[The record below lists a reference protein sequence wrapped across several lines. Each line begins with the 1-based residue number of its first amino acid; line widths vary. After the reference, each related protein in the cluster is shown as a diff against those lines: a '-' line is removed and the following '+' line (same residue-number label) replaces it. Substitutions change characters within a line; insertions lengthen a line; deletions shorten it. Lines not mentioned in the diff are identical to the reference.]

1 MKIYENFTS
10 DNYIDDNIPAVCIG
24 GFDGVHLGHQELLKF
39 TKDSSNLFQIVTFDI
54 LPKKYFNNEHKLLT
68 TNNEKIELFKKFE
81 PSNLVFINF
90 EHVMK
95 FSHKTFCEML
105 KNNMKAKNIYVGNDF
120 KFGANRQGDVDYLIK
135 YFGEDS
141 VHTID
146 DYEHKNEKISSTLI
160 RSFLSEGL
168 IEHANEALGYEY
180 SLTGTVIKGDQRGSQ
195 IGFPTANL
203 NIDKSIQIPKNGVYK
218 VDVLL
223 NRNLYQGIM
232 NIGYKPTVSEGAKQS
247 LEVHIFDFND
257 DIYGADLTVH
267 FKKFK
272 PSNLVFINFEHV
284 MKFSHK
290 TFCEMLKNNMKAKN
304 IYVGNDFKFGVNR
317 EGDVDYLIKYF
328 GEDSVHTID
337 DYEHNNEKISSTLI
351 KSFLSEGFVEQA
363 NDALGYEYS
372 LTGTVIKG
380 DQRGSQ
386 IGFPTANLNI
396 DKNIQIP
403 KNGVYK
409 VDVFLKEY
417 LYKGIMNIGYKPTV
431 SEGNKQSLEVHI
443 FDFNEKIYDADLTV
457 HFKKFIRDEIKFSSI
472 DELIQQISK
481 DIEDINKN

>member
-1 MKIYENFTS
+1 MRIYENFTS
-10 DNYIDDNIPAVCIG
+10 DNYIDDDIPAVCIG

-39 TKDSSNLFQIVTFDI
+39 TKESSNSFQIVTFDI

-68 TNNEKIELFKKFE
+68 TNNKKIELFKKFE

-95 FSHKTFCEML
+95 FSPKTFCEML

-120 KFGANRQGDVDYLIK
+120 KFGINREGDVDYLKK
-135 YFGEDS
+135 YFDEDS
-141 VHTID
+141 VHTIE
-146 DYEHKNEKISSTLI
+146 DYEHNNEKISSTLI

-223 NRNLYQGIM
+223 NEYLYEGIM
-232 NIGYKPTVSEGAKQS
+232 NIGYKPTVSEGTKQS

-257 DIYGADLTVH
+257 DVYGA
-267 FKKFK
+267 
-272 PSNLVFINFEHV
+272 E
-284 MKFSHK
+284 
-290 TFCEMLKNNMKAKN
+290 
-304 IYVGNDFKFGVNR
+304 
-317 EGDVDYLIKYF
+317 
-328 GEDSVHTID
+328 
-337 DYEHNNEKISSTLI
+337 
-351 KSFLSEGFVEQA
+351 
-363 NDALGYEYS
+363 
-372 LTGTVIKG
+372 
-380 DQRGSQ
+380 
-386 IGFPTANLNI
+386 
-396 DKNIQIP
+396 
-403 KNGVYK
+403 
-409 VDVFLKEY
+409 
-417 LYKGIMNIGYKPTV
+417 
-431 SEGNKQSLEVHI
+431 
-443 FDFNEKIYDADLTV
+443 LTV